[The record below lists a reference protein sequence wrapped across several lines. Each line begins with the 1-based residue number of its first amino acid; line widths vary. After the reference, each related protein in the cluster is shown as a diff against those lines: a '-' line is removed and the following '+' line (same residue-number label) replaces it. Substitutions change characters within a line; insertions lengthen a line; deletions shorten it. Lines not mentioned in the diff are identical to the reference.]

1 MDRKSLGRFEV
12 VGVALVFPMVVDRG
26 SNGFRG
32 QRGREIMRTAT
43 TAVHYFTEG

>member
-12 VGVALVFPMVVDRG
+12 VGVALVFPMVVWMFG
-26 SNGFRG
+26 SGNGFRG

-43 TAVHYFTEG
+43 TAVHY

>member
-12 VGVALVFPMVVDRG
+12 VGVALVFPMVVYRG

-32 QRGREIMRTAT
+32 QRGREMRTAT
-43 TAVHYFTEG
+43 AAVHFV

>member
-26 SNGFRG
+26 MDLG
-32 QRGREIMRTAT
+32 GREA
-43 TAVHYFTEG
+43 EK